1 MLLKLLTLLSK
12 LEDVE
17 EVVLELRAL
26 ATALLITGLKADITL
41 FTIVLVLPALALL
54 ENLNDEMSKIIK
66 QQFKVMILNYPSLFW
81 LENLTETAG
90 LDTVVTVPIYD
101 YLKFCD
107 E

>member
-1 MLLKLLTLLSK
+1 MKLLYNHATENHYIPSYIKYFPVLLKLLTLLSK

-54 ENLNDEMSKIIK
+54 ENLNDEMCKIIE
-66 QQFKVMILNYPSLFW
+66 QQFKVMILNYPSLF
-81 LENLTETAG
+81 
-90 LDTVVTVPIYD
+90 
-101 YLKFCD
+101 
-107 E
+107 

>member
-1 MLLKLLTLLSK
+1 MKLLYSQATENHNIPSYIKYFPVLLKLLTLLSK

-54 ENLNDEMSKIIK
+54 ENLNDEMSKIIE
-66 QQFKVMILNYPSLFW
+66 QQFKVMILNYPSLF
-81 LENLTETAG
+81 
-90 LDTVVTVPIYD
+90 
-101 YLKFCD
+101 
-107 E
+107 

>member
-54 ENLNDEMSKIIK
+54 ENLNDEISKSMSSNSK
-66 QQFKVMILNYPSLFW
+66 L
-81 LENLTETAG
+81 
-90 LDTVVTVPIYD
+90 
-101 YLKFCD
+101 
-107 E
+107 